1 MPRYSGGRL
10 TLIVS
15 NPPDSSPAEL
25 LTAMYALPAGHPS
38 RPALRER
45 VIEAWLPLAG
55 RLASRYSGRG
65 EPTED
70 LVQTAT
76 MGLIK
81 AVDKFDPGRGA
92 DFVSYAIPTVGG
104 EIKRYF
110 RDRTWA
116 LRVPRRLQELR
127 LAISAANS
135 DLTQTLGRL
144 PTVADIAARLAITE
158 EHVLEGID
166 GARAYTTTSLSTPVG
181 SDGRTELGDT
191 LGANDHEY
199 DLVDARAALGPAMA
213 LLDRRDQTILVL
225 RFYGNLSQAEI
236 AGRVG
241 ISQMHV
247 SRLLA
252 RSFRRLRHEISPEG
266 SYGFAG

>member
-1 MPRYSGGRL
+1 
-10 TLIVS
+10 
-15 NPPDSSPAEL
+15 
-25 LTAMYALPAGHPS
+25 
-38 RPALRER
+38 
-45 VIEAWLPLAG
+45 
-55 RLASRYSGRG
+55 
-65 EPTED
+65 
-70 LVQTAT
+70 
-76 MGLIK
+76 
-81 AVDKFDPGRGA
+81 
-92 DFVSYAIPTVGG
+92 
-104 EIKRYF
+104 
-110 RDRTWA
+110 
-116 LRVPRRLQELR
+116 
-127 LAISAANS
+127 
-135 DLTQTLGRL
+135 
-144 PTVADIAARLAITE
+144 
-158 EHVLEGID
+158 
-166 GARAYTTTSLSTPVG
+166 LSTPVG

>member
-144 PTVADIAARLAITE
+144 PTVADIAARLGTTE
-158 EHVLEGID
+158 EHIQGGVLFGAADSVD
-166 GARAYTTTSLSTPVG
+166 GMV
-181 SDGRTELGDT
+181 
-191 LGANDHEY
+191 
-199 DLVDARAALGPAMA
+199 
-213 LLDRRDQTILVL
+213 
-225 RFYGNLSQAEI
+225 
-236 AGRVG
+236 
-241 ISQMHV
+241 
-247 SRLLA
+247 
-252 RSFRRLRHEISPEG
+252 RRLRAEWPGAAGNREEG
-266 SYGFAG
+266 TGNEARVVATGGLSVVVAPLCTSVDVVDADLTLHGLKLAARHVGLHW